1 MLSNTQLLEQLSLQ
15 HKMNATVNPDWV
27 RADYNWTRAIMVEAV
42 EALDHLGWKWWKAL
56 PTADQSQFRMELVDV
71 WHFVLSNEL
80 AYTEGRPARSRSKP
94 ARCRTDAQLRHHS
107 GAQGCGPARA
117 GCP

>member
-80 AYTEGRPARSRSKP
+80 AYTEG
-94 ARCRTDAQLRHHS
+94 DAPEELM
-107 GAQGCGPARA
+107 
-117 GCP
+117 